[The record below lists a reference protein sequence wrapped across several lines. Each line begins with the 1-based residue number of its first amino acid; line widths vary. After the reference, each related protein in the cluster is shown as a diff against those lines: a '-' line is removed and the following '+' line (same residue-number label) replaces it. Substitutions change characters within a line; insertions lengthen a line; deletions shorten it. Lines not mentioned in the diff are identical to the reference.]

1 MSVLSLLQLVN
12 IRLRSDVAL
21 QSHGRVML
29 DPVIYDQL
37 QPNNS
42 LVPRIYKP
50 MRREVLTAEH
60 KMMLNPV
67 LYGFSLG
74 DKTWGKFVST
84 TSTDC
89 Y

>member
-1 MSVLSLLQLVN
+1 
-12 IRLRSDVAL
+12 
-21 QSHGRVML
+21 ML

-42 LVPRIYKP
+42 LVPRIFKP

-60 KMMLNPV
+60 KMMRNPV

-74 DKTWGKFVST
+74 DKTWGKFVPLLRPIATNTNCRSL
-84 TSTDC
+84 C
-89 Y
+89 RVCP

>member
-1 MSVLSLLQLVN
+1 
-12 IRLRSDVAL
+12 
-21 QSHGRVML
+21 ML